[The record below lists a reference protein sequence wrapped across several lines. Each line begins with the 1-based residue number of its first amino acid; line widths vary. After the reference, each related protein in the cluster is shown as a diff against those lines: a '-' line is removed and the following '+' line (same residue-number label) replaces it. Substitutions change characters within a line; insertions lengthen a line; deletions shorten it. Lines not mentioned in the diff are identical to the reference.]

1 MDPKD
6 YAPHARLKE
15 TYLGGVNVRLE
26 SGGGAC
32 CEKCGEVLPPKEMFC
47 LACFGKYPEPKP
59 RYRAPKLDDPGNM
72 FDGL

>member
-26 SGGGAC
+26 SGGGGRAAKNV
-32 CEKCGEVLPPKEMFC
+32 ER
-47 LACFGKYPEPKP
+47 CFP
-59 RYRAPKLDDPGNM
+59 RKRCFA
-72 FDGL
+72 